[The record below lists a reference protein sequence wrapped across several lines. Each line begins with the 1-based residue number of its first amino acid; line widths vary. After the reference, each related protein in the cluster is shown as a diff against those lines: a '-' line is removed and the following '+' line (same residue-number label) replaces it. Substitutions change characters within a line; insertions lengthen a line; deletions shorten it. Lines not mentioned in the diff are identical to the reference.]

1 MARFNMLTAGFKTMV
16 HGGLQAN
23 LIALRAGVN
32 AGLHGFSVHYFAP
45 G

>member
-1 MARFNMLTAGFKTMV
+1 MLTACFKAIV
-16 HGGLQAN
+16 HGGIQAN

-32 AGLHGFSVHYFAP
+32 AGLHSFSVHYFAP